1 MAHKFLVID
10 LESLE
15 SLKDEGATVSDLM
28 NSMQE
33 FTTDEDV
40 LEFALDAVGT
50 VGNEIYGIG
59 VGRPKPGQKAVRV
72 SPL

>member
-15 SLKDEGATVSDLM
+15 SLKDEGATVSDLL
-28 NSMQE
+28 NTMQE

-50 VGNEIYGIG
+50 GGNEIYGIG